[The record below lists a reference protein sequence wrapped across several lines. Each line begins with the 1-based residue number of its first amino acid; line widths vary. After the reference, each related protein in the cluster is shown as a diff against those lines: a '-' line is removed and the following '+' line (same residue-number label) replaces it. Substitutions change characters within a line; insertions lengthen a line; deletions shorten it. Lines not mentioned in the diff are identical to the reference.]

1 MLIYGSFEFSSDRS
15 DVWSGKHSIIIE
27 ISTGKCYEPAL
38 MFNNI
43 EFYEQF
49 WMVSSSCS
57 VTLRTGW
64 RLGYW
69 HRVKALLGGWDSSPS
84 IDIFLSLLHMP
95 WPSESLGKTPLI
107 YKVLLP
113 CQGVSA
119 SPISCTTPISRS
131 GLSVLPKR
139 NLSTSV

>member
-27 ISTGKCYEPAL
+27 ISTGKCCEPAL

-57 VTLRTGW
+57 VTLRTDW
-64 RLGYW
+64 R
-69 HRVKALLGGWDSSPS
+69 RVTGAGSKHSWAGGTARHP
-84 IDIFLSLLHMP
+84 
-95 WPSESLGKTPLI
+95 
-107 YKVLLP
+107 
-113 CQGVSA
+113 
-119 SPISCTTPISRS
+119 
-131 GLSVLPKR
+131 
-139 NLSTSV
+139 